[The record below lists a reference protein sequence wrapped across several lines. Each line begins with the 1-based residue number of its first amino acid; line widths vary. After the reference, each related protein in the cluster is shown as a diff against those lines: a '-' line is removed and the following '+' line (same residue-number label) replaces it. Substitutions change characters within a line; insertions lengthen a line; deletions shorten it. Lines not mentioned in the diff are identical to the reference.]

1 MEKPKKGP
9 PASGFAGEAL
19 HDFQNMIELL
29 QIQLFCLP
37 DKFPEPVGIGVSFIE
52 KFLGR
57 HAEILTDIK
66 KRLHGWERLLV
77 FNSVDVIVRLSQRQ

>member
-9 PASGFAGEAL
+9 PASGFAVEAL
-19 HDFQNMIELL
+19 HDFQDMIELL

-37 DKFPEPVGIGVSFIE
+37 DKFPEPAGIGVSFIE

-57 HAEILTDIK
+57 DLKILTNDK
-66 KRLHGWERLLV
+66 
-77 FNSVDVIVRLSQRQ
+77 